1 MKKFG
6 IKGWLCVFLFSVFLF
21 CFGPIKIYASIVAP
35 NFPTLPID
43 DSLITHVGQA
53 GAPQGEP
60 GFNYVQ
66 INDGTTTNSSGGVWF
81 NKPVS
86 FTRSFR
92 LEMAFFIDNTDTD
105 SDGLTFVMQSSGLN
119 ALANQAGPTIG
130 VWADVGG
137 TDPLSSGA
145 IPQSFAIEFDTYY
158 NNTTTVLG
166 GSMLD
171 RDVPNSHHIAWNFPG
186 SNDAYTTDGWL
197 IIDKVLNH
205 RDTVSVS
212 DISDGQWHLFTVV
225 FDQPNQTLQ
234 YTVPDFG
241 VDVIVPVDDT
251 FKANLNLTNNAPV
264 YFGFTGANGG
274 YVQEKAVAFVDVEGL
289 VDMTVRTG
297 VFEKEPVKLLLDTET
312 NLTQPATVD
321 NSKTITYA
329 TYLSYKDTSDL
340 ADLESGITLSSLF
353 PEGLS
358 LVPEAVYFGKASEI
372 MVNGLPEGGN
382 ALPFVI
388 ENGQLAVTLPD
399 MVKGNEYIVH
409 FSVNYTEAPFDQNL
423 DAAIPVQTTF
433 NGNAFVSSMTTG
445 DPETH
450 YYQMSGIFPPTL
462 TTGSVS
468 LTEAK
473 ANRQI
478 VRQKRNCYLPI
489 TIEDQNSTQAKVYA
503 TDFFTEETAITEE
516 DFSEVALIERSAITE
531 PLTDTLTLDTT
542 ELEPNTTYYL
552 AAYVIDTEGNRSET
566 RYYSIDFRGI
576 VEFQQAP
583 TSING
588 AVVTVNELVRSIR
601 DDGYAYLALSYDQE
615 PTLLSITNTSE
626 GTWQLNGQMTDFL
639 QDQQQLADEIQLV
652 LYDPMTNQLVA
663 TISSEEQVIF
673 EQQPT
678 GEANLMVDLKDYN
691 CYFRFVPK
699 MELISP
705 GTYTGAIN
713 WRLEST
719 IIDE

>member
-1 MKKFG
+1 
-6 IKGWLCVFLFSVFLF
+6 
-21 CFGPIKIYASIVAP
+21 
-35 NFPTLPID
+35 
-43 DSLITHVGQA
+43 
-53 GAPQGEP
+53 
-60 GFNYVQ
+60 
-66 INDGTTTNSSGGVWF
+66 
-81 NKPVS
+81 
-86 FTRSFR
+86 
-92 LEMAFFIDNTDTD
+92 
-105 SDGLTFVMQSSGLN
+105 
-119 ALANQAGPTIG
+119 
-130 VWADVGG
+130 
-137 TDPLSSGA
+137 
-145 IPQSFAIEFDTYY
+145 
-158 NNTTTVLG
+158 
-166 GSMLD
+166 
-171 RDVPNSHHIAWNFPG
+171 
-186 SNDAYTTDGWL
+186 
-197 IIDKVLNH
+197 
-205 RDTVSVS
+205 
-212 DISDGQWHLFTVV
+212 
-225 FDQPNQTLQ
+225 
-234 YTVPDFG
+234 
-241 VDVIVPVDDT
+241 
-251 FKANLNLTNNAPV
+251 
-264 YFGFTGANGG
+264 
-274 YVQEKAVAFVDVEGL
+274 
-289 VDMTVRTG
+289 
-297 VFEKEPVKLLLDTET
+297 
-312 NLTQPATVD
+312 
-321 NSKTITYA
+321 
-329 TYLSYKDTSDL
+329 
-340 ADLESGITLSSLF
+340 
-353 PEGLS
+353 
-358 LVPEAVYFGKASEI
+358 
-372 MVNGLPEGGN
+372 
-382 ALPFVI
+382 
-388 ENGQLAVTLPD
+388 

-409 FSVNYTEAPFDQNL
+409 FSVNYTEAPLDQNL
-423 DAAIPVQTTF
+423 NAAIPVQTTF

-639 QDQQQLADEIQLV
+639 QDQQLLADEIQLV

>member
-6 IKGWLCVFLFSVFLF
+6 IIRWGYVFFFSILLLC
-21 CFGPIKIYASIVAP
+21 GKQEIVLAAVSAP
-35 NFPTLPID
+35 DFPTLAID
-43 DSLITHVGQA
+43 DSLITPVGQA
-53 GAPQGEP
+53 GSPQGEP

-66 INDGTTTNSSGGVWF
+66 VNDGATTNSSGGVWF

-92 LEMAFFIDNTDTD
+92 LEMAFCIDNTATD
-105 SDGLTFVMQSSGLN
+105 SDGIAFVMQSSGLN
-119 ALANQAGPTIG
+119 ALSEQAGPTIG
-130 VWADVGG
+130 VWSNTGG
-137 TDPLSSGA
+137 TTPLSTGA
-145 IPQSFAIEFDTYY
+145 IPQSFAIEFDTFY
-158 NNTTTVLG
+158 NNAGLTG
-166 GSMLD
+166 DGMMD
-171 RDVPNSHHIAWNFPG
+171 RDVPSGHHIAWNFPG

-212 DISDGQWHLFTVV
+212 DISDGVWHSFTVV
-225 FDQPNQTLQ
+225 FDQPTQTLR

-241 VDVIVPVDDT
+241 VDVTVPVDDT
-251 FKANLNLTNNAPV
+251 FKSNLNLTNSAPV

-289 VDMTVRTG
+289 VEIDMRTG
-297 VFEKEPVKLLLDTET
+297 VFEKDPVKLLLDTGT
-312 NLTQPATVD
+312 TLAQPATVD

-372 MVNGLPEGGN
+372 MVNGLPEGGT

-388 ENGQLAVTLPD
+388 ENGQLITTLPD
-399 MVKGNEYIVH
+399 MVKGNDYIVH
-409 FSVNYTEAPFDQNL
+409 FSINYTEAPIDENL
-423 DAAIPVQTTF
+423 DAIIPVQTIF
-433 NGNAFVSSMTTG
+433 NGNAFVSSLTSG

-450 YYQMSGIFPPTL
+450 YYQMTGNFPPSL
-462 TTGSVS
+462 TTGLVS

-503 TDFFTEETAITEE
+503 TDFFTEETAITED

-531 PLTDTLTLDTT
+531 PLTDTLMLDTNA
-542 ELEPNTTYYL
+542 LAPGTTYYL
-552 AAYVIDTEGNRSET
+552 AVYVIDTEGNRSET
-566 RYYSIDFRGI
+566 RFYGIDFRGI
-576 VEFQQAP
+576 VEFHQAP

-588 AVVTVNELVRSIR
+588 TVVTVNELARSIR
-601 DDGYAYLALSYDQE
+601 DDGYAYLALSYDEE
-615 PTLLSITNTSE
+615 PPLLSITNTSE

-639 QDQQQLADEIQLV
+639 QEQQLLADEVQLV
-652 LYDPMTNQLVA
+652 LYDPETNQLMA
-663 TISSEEQVIF
+663 SITSEEQVIF
-673 EQQPT
+673 QQQPT
-678 GEANLMVDLKDYN
+678 GEANLTVDLKEYD